1 MVRSA
6 AWSVGLGGGGV
17 LALFWEGIDMIE
29 IRIRKGEDIQRGL
42 RRLKKVLG
50 REKLFDELR
59 KRRHYQKP
67 SKVRR
72 EKSKVAAFNAMLRQR
87 YADI

>member
-1 MVRSA
+1 MRCATRAVDI
-6 AWSVGLGGGGV
+6 GGGGW
-17 LALFWEGIDMIE
+17 LTLFLEGIDMIE